1 MYESNHDVDAN
12 RNKSWSAEEVDV
24 LNRAIEEFGE
34 GKWSKIIKKYAAQL
48 GNRSIPGMRFLFVLS
63 IAIRE
68 KWRNLKSES
77 EGMNNQ
83 LAADENSQLSKAE
96 GSTAMKGR
104 GRRKRDGTVSQNKYA
119 DPSAISSLLSCIP
132 FLRFGIL

>member
-1 MYESNHDVDAN
+1 MQ
-12 RNKSWSAEEVDV
+12 
-24 LNRAIEEFGE
+24 F
-34 GKWSKIIKKYAAQL
+34 
-48 GNRSIPGMRFLFVLS
+48 PFVLS

-119 DPSAISSLLSCIP
+119 DPSTISSLLSCIS
-132 FLRFGIL
+132 FLLVGIL